1 MPNARR
7 TLFGGIA
14 LFLLAAFFLWS
25 AKSVLS
31 PIVLGGILLYLLS
44 EVRDNPLMRKVRVC
58 IALILGLWLLVNVQ
72 DILIP
77 FLVAFILAYLI
88 NPLIDFLERR
98 HLSRLLAVSLVFV
111 IGTAL
116 TVLGLV
122 TLVPD
127 LIREIQDLIV
137 RLPQTVQNAIAFAHK
152 HLPRLF
158 AILKIDYMKIEQ
170 DFLQNQ
176 YPAKVEAL
184 MVQAVKALSNMGTVM
199 NWVLYV
205 ILVPVLT
212 FYFLKE
218 YPWIKGRFLSFVP
231 RRQKSLVNF
240 YLWRSNRI
248 LGGYIRGKVI
258 VAAILGLLTWLGL
271 FLLSVPYAIMIAIVV
286 AVFSL
291 IPFVGFYISLGV
303 AMIAALFMPDTGSA
317 VIKILAVFLF
327 SEAAEAYVISP
338 KIVGERVGL
347 HPVTV
352 IFAIL
357 VFSRFLGFWGLL
369 IAVPAAA
376 LLKFLFNEWSRHRNW
391 KEIRA
396 EKSSGAKD

>member
-14 LFLLAAFFLWS
+14 LFLIAAFFLWS

-31 PIVLGGILLYLLS
+31 PIVLGGILLYLLT
-44 EVRDNPLMRKVRVC
+44 EVRDNPLMRKVRVS
-58 IALILGLWLLVNVQ
+58 IGLILGLWLLVNVQ

-77 FLVAFILAYLI
+77 FLVAFILAYLT

-98 HLSRLLAVSLVFV
+98 RLPRLPAVSLVFV
-111 IGTAL
+111 IMTGL
-116 TVLGLV
+116 TVLGAI

-184 MVQAVKALSNMGTVM
+184 LIQAVKALSNMGTVM

-205 ILVPVLT
+205 ILIPVLT

-218 YPWIKGRFLSFVP
+218 YPRIKGRFISFVP

-271 FLLSVPYAIMIAIVV
+271 FLLSVPYAIMIGIVV

-303 AMIAALFMPDTGSA
+303 ALLTALFMPDTGRA
-317 VIKILAVFLF
+317 VVKILAVFLL

-376 LLKFLFNEWSRHRNW
+376 LLKFLFDEWCRHRDW
-391 KEIRA
+391 KEMRA
-396 EKSSGAKD
+396 EKATGAKD